1 MICPP
6 SLPFKKNCLKYTLEI
21 ACFNA
26 KSALMASLAG
36 ADRIEICDNLH
47 EGGTTPSYGTVKYL
61 KEKIDTPIFTMIRAK
76 GGDFLYR
83 NEEFAIM
90 KKDLL
95 LMKELGCEGVVLGF
109 LKQNGTVD
117 KARTSQ
123 FVELAYP
130 MEVTFHRAF
139 DRAIDPLQALE
150 DIIDCGC
157 QRILT
162 SGQKPTAVEGL
173 PLLKELIIQADDRII
188 ILPGSGVNSGNIKT
202 IFEEARTVE
211 FHSAAK
217 MSTPSTMQY
226 LNKQMN
232 ESLHDT
238 MVNVDE
244 ITRMKA
250 YLQSL

>member
-1 MICPP
+1 M
-6 SLPFKKNCLKYTLEI
+6 KYILEI

-26 KSALMASLAG
+26 KSALLASLAG

-76 GGDFLYR
+76 GGDFLYSH
-83 NEEFAIM
+83 EEFAIM

-95 LMKELGCEGVVLGF
+95 LMKELRCEGVVLGF

-117 KARTSQ
+117 KVRTSQ

-139 DRAIDPLQALE
+139 DRAINPMQALE

-162 SGQKPTAVEGL
+162 SGQQPTAVEGL
-173 PLLKELIIQADDRII
+173 PLLKELVIRAEDRII

-202 IFEEARTVE
+202 IFDEARTVE

-226 LNKQMN
+226 VREQMN
-232 ESLHDT
+232 ESLKDN

-244 ITRMKA
+244 ITGMKE

>member
-1 MICPP
+1 M
-6 SLPFKKNCLKYTLEI
+6 L
-21 ACFNA
+21 
-26 KSALMASLAG
+26 ASLAG

-61 KEKIDTPIFTMIRAK
+61 KEKIATPIFAMIRAK
-76 GGDFLYR
+76 GGDFLYSI
-83 NEEFAIM
+83 EEFAIM
-90 KKDLL
+90 EKDLL

-109 LKQNGTVD
+109 LKQDGTVD
-117 KARTSQ
+117 KVRTRK

-139 DRAIDPLQALE
+139 DRAIDPLQTLE

-157 QRILT
+157 QRLLT

-173 PLLKELIIQADDRII
+173 TLLKELVIQADDRII

-202 IFEEARTVE
+202 ILEEAKSIE

-217 MSTPSTMQY
+217 MSTPSNMQFVQE
-226 LNKQMN
+226 QMN
-232 ESLHDT
+232 ETLDDT
-238 MVNVDE
+238 TVNIEE
-244 ITRMKA
+244 ITRMSA
-250 YLQSL
+250 YLHSL